1 LRTSITVIFD
11 GYLVLN
17 MGYLRNHLAT
27 VVVSAFAAFLTG
39 MYFVLPPILNFFM
52 LVVVVVTWF
61 LAFIC
66 WIAQKSA
73 DYVHKHSHSGSH
85 EEKKSS
91 VKLTTTNTTTV
102 SFDELTKFKE
112 SFTAELNELKDE
124 VKLKDGEISS
134 LRQQIANLQTLVEI
148 EALKAEL
155 ANLKA
160 LAVKE
165 SRRK

>member
-1 LRTSITVIFD
+1 
-11 GYLVLN
+11 

-39 MYFVLPPILNFFM
+39 MYFVLPPILDFFM
-52 LVVVVVTWF
+52 IVVITVTWF

-73 DYVHKHSHSGSH
+73 DYMHSHGDNHSH
-85 EEKKSS
+85 GEKKSS
-91 VKLTTTNTTTV
+91 IKLTVPVYTKTV
-102 SFDELTKFKE
+102 SLDELTKFKE
-112 SFTAELNELKDE
+112 SFTAELNELKGE
-124 VKLKDGEISS
+124 VKLKDGEINN
-134 LRQQIANLQTLVEI
+134 LRQQIANLETQVQI

-160 LAVKE
+160 LAAKE
-165 SRRK
+165 KFSRRK

>member
-1 LRTSITVIFD
+1 
-11 GYLVLN
+11 

-39 MYFVLPPILNFFM
+39 MYFVLPPILEFFM

-73 DYVHKHSHSGSH
+73 DYVSKHGHSHAIH
-85 EEKKSS
+85 DEKKSLVS
-91 VKLTTTNTTTV
+91 VTTTSNTTV
-102 SFDELTKFKE
+102 SFDELSKFKE
-112 SFTAELNELKDE
+112 SFTTELNELKDE
-124 VKLKDGEISS
+124 VKLKDGEIDN
-134 LRQQIANLQTLVEI
+134 LKQQIANLKTQVEI

-155 ANLKA
+155 ANLKV
-160 LAVKE
+160 LAKE
-165 SRRK
+165 RTSRKK